1 MLPTYNHAF
10 TIAFSISGSKS
21 VEGEDVKPSQIR
33 EAILTRLAGL
43 DDEELMEAVGMPF
56 DTYEE
61 EDNG

>member
-1 MLPTYNHAF
+1 MLPTYNHAYGLG
-10 TIAFSISGSKS
+10 FSVSGSTS